1 MESNTFLKRV
11 EHQKKEI
18 KGMREVKVVCY
29 DANWQEVF
37 RKESLV
43 LKRVFKDN
51 VSYIHHIGS
60 TAIKGMSAK
69 PIIDI
74 LIEVYSL
81 EAVDGLNGE
90 MGKLGYSAYGENG
103 IPNRRYFSKGG
114 DQRTHHVHIYLIGDS
129 NIERHLAFRDYL
141 KYHPEKAR
149 EYSELKGKLASRYSY
164 DIESYIK
171 GKDALVKKLEAQALY
186 WNRNR

>member
-1 MESNTFLKRV
+1 
-11 EHQKKEI
+11 
-18 KGMREVKVVCY
+18 
-29 DANWQEVF
+29 
-37 RKESLV
+37 
-43 LKRVFKDN
+43 
-51 VSYIHHIGS
+51 
-60 TAIKGMSAK
+60 
-69 PIIDI
+69 
-74 LIEVYSL
+74 
-81 EAVDGLNGE
+81 

-129 NIERHLAFRDYL
+129 NIERHLAFKDYL

-164 DIESYIK
+164 DIESYIE